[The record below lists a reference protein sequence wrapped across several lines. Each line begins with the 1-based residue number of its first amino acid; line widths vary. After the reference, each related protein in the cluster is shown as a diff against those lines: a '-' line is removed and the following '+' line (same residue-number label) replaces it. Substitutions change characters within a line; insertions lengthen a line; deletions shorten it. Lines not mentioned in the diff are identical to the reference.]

1 MWMPVTATDTG
12 IMTFRPGVI
21 LLRAPTLGTNRK
33 PRGRQRIQKHIIMM
47 RRALLIGLIGGIVFW
62 WCSPALAQLDP
73 SVFGRWSSA
82 PQLPWFPTAAHM
94 LPTGQVL
101 IYSGDPEGIPPGV
114 PGTTQLLWSPS
125 SGTTTSIPGS
135 GYDLF
140 CSGHSFL
147 ADGRLLFAGGH
158 TENFVGLRSAS
169 TYDPFANTWTR
180 LPDMNAGRWY
190 PTSTTLSNGDALVV
204 SGSIDNT
211 VGVNRLP
218 QVFQAASGTWR
229 DLTTALLGLELYP
242 QMHLAPNGKV
252 FSVAPSE
259 VTRYLDA
266 AGTGAWSFVANRNSG
281 YRDYGSS
288 VLYADGKVLHLGGGD
303 PPTNAA
309 EVIDL
314 NQAVPTWRSVPPMA
328 IARRQANA
336 TILPDGKVLVT
347 GGTSGPGFNN
357 PTTPVFE
364 AEMWD
369 PTTEA
374 WTTMA
379 AAQVP
384 RLYHSVAVLLPD
396 GRIFSAGGNG
406 YSQVEIYEP
415 PYLFKGARPTIT
427 LAPASV
433 SHGQT
438 FFVETPQAADI
449 AAVTWIRLPSVT
461 HAFNQNQRIN
471 RLGFSQTKGGLNVTA
486 PQSPNL
492 APPGHYML
500 FILNSN
506 GVPSIAKIVRID
518 VVDSTP
524 ILTSLAP
531 TSTPAGGAGFT
542 LTVNGSNFVATSQ
555 VRWNGA
561 ARTTTFVNA
570 GQVTAAIPA
579 SDIVTQGSAQV
590 TVVNP
595 APGGASS
602 NVLTFTISA
611 PANPVPAL
619 TSLAPTSTAA
629 GGRGVHAD
637 GEREQFRGDLP
648 SPLERRRADDDVCE
662 RGPGDGGDSGERH
675 RHPGERAG
683 DGGESGARR
692 GDLERLVVHHQ
703 RAGEPGA
710 GAHLARPDEHA
721 GRGGGVH
728 ADGER
733 EQFRGDLAGPL
744 ERRRADD
751 DVCQRGPGDGGDSGE
766 RHRHPGDRA
775 GDGGESDARLGDLER
790 LVVHHQRAGEPGT
803 HVARPDEHAG
813 RGGRLHAD
821 GEREQFRG
829 DLPSPLERRRAD
841 DDVCERG
848 PGDGGDS
855 GERHRHPGER
865 AGDGGESDQRLDVL
879 RGGRR
884 RVRIYR
890 HRGGALR
897 GQRVVFL
904 HESDRRD
911 RLHQQRVRRS
921 YLRHRETLRSQDD
934 GCLERLDVHHQRR
947 GEPGAG
953 AHLARADEHAG
964 RGDGF
969 TLTVNGSNFV
979 GTSQVRWN
987 GAARTTTFV
996 NAGQVTAAIPA
1007 SDIVT
1012 AGERAGD
1019 GGESGARR
1027 GDLERRVVH
1036 HQRGGEPGA
1045 GAHVARA
1052 DEHGGRGAAS
1062 R

>member
-1 MWMPVTATDTG
+1 
-12 IMTFRPGVI
+12 
-21 LLRAPTLGTNRK
+21 
-33 PRGRQRIQKHIIMM
+33 
-47 RRALLIGLIGGIVFW
+47 
-62 WCSPALAQLDP
+62 
-73 SVFGRWSSA
+73 
-82 PQLPWFPTAAHM
+82 M

-101 IYSGDPEGIPPGV
+101 IYSGDPSGIPPGV

-135 GYDLF
+135 GYDVF

-147 ADGRLLFAGGH
+147 ADGRLFIAGGH
-158 TENFVGLRSAS
+158 TENFVGLRNAS

-190 PTSTTLSNGDALVV
+190 PTSTTLANGNALVV

-229 DLTTALLGLELYP
+229 DLTTAVLGLEIYP

-266 AGTGAWSFVANRNSG
+266 AGTGAWSVVANRNSG

-303 PPTNAA
+303 PPTDAA

-328 IARRQANA
+328 VARRQANA

-406 YSQVEIYEP
+406 YTQVEIYEP

-471 RLGFSQTKGGLNVTA
+471 RLGFSQTTGGLTVTA

-518 VVDSTP
+518 VADSTP
-524 ILTSLAP
+524 ILTSLVP
-531 TSTPAGGAGFT
+531 TSTPADGAAFT

-602 NVLTFTISA
+602 DVLSFTISA
-611 PANPVPAL
+611 PGTPAL
-619 TSLAPTSTAA
+619 TSLAPTSTPA
-629 GGRGVHAD
+629 GGAGFTLTVNGSNFVATSQVRWNGAGRTTTFVNAGRVTAAIPASDIVTAGSAQVTVVNPTSDWTFCAAEGGVCAFTGTEEVRYGAD
-637 GEREQFRGDLP
+637 GSYFYMSLTDGTACTNSVFGDPIVGTAKHCALRTVG
-648 SPLERRRADDDVCE
+648 SNGLTFTI
-662 RGPGDGGDSGERH
+662 S
-675 RHPGERAG
+675 
-683 DGGESGARR
+683 AR
-692 GDLERLVVHHQ
+692 
-703 RAGEPGA
+703 GEPGA
-710 GAHLARPDEHA
+710 
-721 GRGGGVH
+721 
-728 ADGER
+728 
-733 EQFRGDLAGPL
+733 
-744 ERRRADD
+744 
-751 DVCQRGPGDGGDSGE
+751 
-766 RHRHPGDRA
+766 
-775 GDGGESDARLGDLER
+775 
-790 LVVHHQRAGEPGT
+790 GT

-813 RGGRLHAD
+813 RGGW
-821 GEREQFRG
+821 
-829 DLPSPLERRRAD
+829 
-841 DDVCERG
+841 
-848 PGDGGDS
+848 
-855 GERHRHPGER
+855 
-865 AGDGGESDQRLDVL
+865 
-879 RGGRR
+879 
-884 RVRIYR
+884 
-890 HRGGALR
+890 
-897 GQRVVFL
+897 
-904 HESDRRD
+904 
-911 RLHQQRVRRS
+911 RS
-921 YLRHRETLRSQDD
+921 R
-934 GCLERLDVHHQRR
+934 
-947 GEPGAG
+947 
-953 AHLARADEHAG
+953 
-964 RGDGF
+964 
-969 TLTVNGSNFV
+969 
-979 GTSQVRWN
+979 
-987 GAARTTTFV
+987 
-996 NAGQVTAAIPA
+996 
-1007 SDIVT
+1007 
-1012 AGERAGD
+1012 
-1019 GGESGARR
+1019 
-1027 GDLERRVVH
+1027 
-1036 HQRGGEPGA
+1036 
-1045 GAHVARA
+1045 
-1052 DEHGGRGAAS
+1052 
-1062 R
+1062 

>member
-1 MWMPVTATDTG
+1 M
-12 IMTFRPGVI
+12 
-21 LLRAPTLGTNRK
+21 
-33 PRGRQRIQKHIIMM
+33 QKHVIMM
-47 RRALLIGLIGGIVFW
+47 RRALLVGLIGGIVSW
-62 WCSPALAQLDP
+62 WCAPALAQLDP
-73 SVFGRWSSA
+73 AVFGRWSAA

-114 PGTTQLLWSPS
+114 PGTTQRLWNPS

-135 GYDLF
+135 GYDVF

-147 ADGRLLFAGGH
+147 ADGRLLIAGGH

-190 PTSTTLSNGDALVV
+190 PTSTTLANGDALVV

-229 DLTTALLGLELYP
+229 DLTTALLGLEIYP

-252 FSVAPSE
+252 FNVAPSE

-266 AGTGAWSFVANRNSG
+266 AGTGAWSVVANRNSG

-406 YSQVEIYEP
+406 YTQVEIYEP

-433 SHGQT
+433 SHGQA

-461 HAFNQNQRIN
+461 HGFNQNQRIN
-471 RLGFSQTKGGLNVTA
+471 RLGFSQTTGGLTVTA

-500 FILNSN
+500 FLLNSN

-518 VVDSTP
+518 VADSTP

-531 TSTPAGGAGFT
+531 TSTPAGGAAFT
-542 LTVNGSNFVATSQ
+542 LTVNGSNFVGTSQ

-595 APGGASS
+595 APGGGTL
-602 NVLTFTISA
+602 NVLSFTISA
-611 PANPVPAL
+611 PATLVPALTSLAPTSTPAGGAAFTLTVNGSNFVGTSQVRWNGAARTTTFVNAGQVTAAIPASDIVTPGSAQVTVVTPTSDWTFCAAEGGVCAFTGTEEVRYGANGSYFYKSLTGGTACTNSVFGDPIFGTAKHCALRMTAASNVLSFTISAAANPVPAL
-619 TSLAPTSTAA
+619 TSLAPTSTPA
-629 GGRGVHAD
+629 GGA
-637 GEREQFRGDLP
+637 
-648 SPLERRRADDDVCE
+648 
-662 RGPGDGGDSGERH
+662 
-675 RHPGERAG
+675 
-683 DGGESGARR
+683 
-692 GDLERLVVHHQ
+692 
-703 RAGEPGA
+703 
-710 GAHLARPDEHA
+710 
-721 GRGGGVH
+721 
-728 ADGER
+728 
-733 EQFRGDLAGPL
+733 
-744 ERRRADD
+744 
-751 DVCQRGPGDGGDSGE
+751 
-766 RHRHPGDRA
+766 
-775 GDGGESDARLGDLER
+775 
-790 LVVHHQRAGEPGT
+790 
-803 HVARPDEHAG
+803 
-813 RGGRLHAD
+813 
-821 GEREQFRG
+821 
-829 DLPSPLERRRAD
+829 
-841 DDVCERG
+841 
-848 PGDGGDS
+848 
-855 GERHRHPGER
+855 
-865 AGDGGESDQRLDVL
+865 
-879 RGGRR
+879 
-884 RVRIYR
+884 
-890 HRGGALR
+890 
-897 GQRVVFL
+897 
-904 HESDRRD
+904 
-911 RLHQQRVRRS
+911 
-921 YLRHRETLRSQDD
+921 
-934 GCLERLDVHHQRR
+934 
-947 GEPGAG
+947 
-953 AHLARADEHAG
+953 
-964 RGDGF
+964 GF

-1012 AGERAGD
+1012 PGSAQVTVVNPTPGD
-1019 GGESGARR
+1019 WTVPARR
-1027 GDLERRVVH
+1027 NGGVCRLYRHRR
-1036 HQRGGEPGA
+1036 RCA
-1045 GAHVARA
+1045 T
-1052 DEHGGRGAAS
+1052 AANGSYFS
-1062 R
+1062 RV